1 MTARLRAVLRSGGYS
16 YLLYV
21 PPDGPDWPGGGPRP
35 LLLFLHGIGE
45 RGSDLDEV
53 ARHGPPREV
62 EAGRDLPFVVAAPQC
77 PAGHYWS
84 LPLLGELLN
93 HLLAAHPVDPDRV
106 YLTGLSMGA
115 HAVWALGMAEPWRF
129 AALAPV
135 CGGGDPRKAGR
146 LARVPV
152 WAFHG
157 AQDPVVPV
165 ASSRTMVAALR
176 RCGGRAELTEYP
188 DAGHD
193 AWTRAYGGDALYR
206 WFLGHSRRRART
218 PAPAEGAPPGEDPA
232 PE

>member
-1 MTARLRAVLRSGGYS
+1 MIARHRVVARAGGYG
-16 YLLYV
+16 YLLYL
-21 PPDGPDWPGGGPRP
+21 PPGYPEGGPWP

-45 RGSDLDEV
+45 RGSDLEEV

-62 EAGRDLPFVVAAPQC
+62 EAGRDLPFVLAAPQC
-77 PAGHYWS
+77 PAGRYWS
-84 LPLLGELLN
+84 LSLLGELLD
-93 HLLAAHPVDPDRV
+93 HLLAAYRVDPDRV

-115 HAVWALGMAEPWRF
+115 HAVWALGMAQPWRF

-165 ASSRTMVAALR
+165 ASSRAMVAALR
-176 RCGGRAELTEYP
+176 RCGGQADLTEYP
-188 DAGHD
+188 KAGHD
-193 AWTRAYGGDALYR
+193 AWTPTYGGEELYR
-206 WFLGHSRRRART
+206 WFLRHTRRRAR
-218 PAPAEGAPPGEDPA
+218 PAAPAQGSSP
-232 PE
+232 